1 MTNENFIIFFTNKME
16 KVIQNMIQEMLVE
29 GPTFNK
35 FAMLIHRYT
44 TQQAHS
50 IQEIRKFHTTK
61 TKGDLF
67 ESFCC
72 LYLKHVSKYEK
83 VWLLKEVPE
92 EVRTKL
98 QLKSHD
104 MGIDIVVENKQEYFA
119 VQCKWKSP
127 LAKGQIPGTKYL
139 KKEKVNWGELATFL
153 VLCERT
159 GPWKQYLV
167 MTNAEG
173 IRREGRK
180 SPKDKSICLKTFQ
193 NLKVEDWYSM
203 SGYTGQILTEEP
215 EKKVV
220 LSVEEMRQKRLDFLN
235 STN

>member
-1 MTNENFIIFFTNKME
+1 MTNENFINNIQSKHME
-16 KVIQNMIQEMLVE
+16 KVIQTLIQEMLVE
-29 GPTFNK
+29 GPTFDK

-72 LYLKHVSKYEK
+72 LYLKHVLKYEK

-92 EVRTKL
+92 EVRSKL

-139 KKEKVNWGELATFL
+139 RKEKVNWNELATFL

-173 IRREGRK
+173 IRRVGRK
-180 SPKDKSICLKTFQ
+180 SAKDKSICLKTFQ
-193 NLKVEDWYSM
+193 NLKTEDWYAM
-203 SGYTGQILTEEP
+203 SGYTGQILKEES
-215 EKKVV
+215 EKVI
-220 LSVEEMRQKRLDFLN
+220 LSIEEIRQKRLEALKN
-235 STN
+235 